1 MKAIVAGCRGQL
13 GRAVMAQGIARGWDV
28 GGFDLPELDITDARA
43 LRRAILEAAP
53 QFVVNCAAFT
63 AVDGAELEEDRALAI
78 NGTAVAELARL
89 ADEAGAVLVQLSTD
103 YVFDGAKS
111 RPYREDDV
119 PRPLS
124 AYGRTKLAGE
134 EAAATASRHLIVRTA
149 WLFGDGGSNF
159 VEAIRRQVDS
169 GARVLRVVADQH
181 GCPTYAEDL
190 ASAVIA
196 LVEVGASGIVHAV
209 NAGAASWYGFAREI
223 ASILGKE
230 VEVVPITTAEAA
242 RRAVR
247 PAYSVLDTSRLQ
259 GLLGAS
265 LPSWQDALR
274 RYLGRTLAA
283 QA

>member
-13 GRAVMAQGIARGWDV
+13 GRAVMAEGIARGWDV

-169 GARVLRVVADQH
+169 GARVLRVVADQY

-190 ASAVIA
+190 ATAVIA

>member
-13 GRAVMAQGIARGWDV
+13 GRAVMAEGIARGWDV

-190 ASAVIA
+190 ATAVIA

>member
-1 MKAIVAGCRGQL
+1 VKAIVAGCRGQL
-13 GRAVMAQGIARGWDV
+13 GRAVMAEGIARGWDV

-169 GARVLRVVADQH
+169 GARVLRVVADQY

-190 ASAVIA
+190 ATAVIA